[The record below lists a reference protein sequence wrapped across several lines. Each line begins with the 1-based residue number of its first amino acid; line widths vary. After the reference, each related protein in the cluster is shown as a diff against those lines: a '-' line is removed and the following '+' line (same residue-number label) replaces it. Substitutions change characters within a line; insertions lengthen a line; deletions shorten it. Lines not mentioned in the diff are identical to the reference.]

1 MNAYQKLC
9 LSIYVG
15 AFLSLGLFAP
25 ALMAQSALN
34 TAPNPENSA
43 PSNEGWHVEVI
54 PYLWFAGVHGTA
66 GVLGHEVSVHAD
78 AADVLS
84 NFNIGFMGVVEPR
97 YNRLLFPTDFM
108 WIKLTDNN
116 ALPFDEGATSV
127 KAEFKEA
134 IFTPGIG
141 YRIVDAEKIKV
152 DWRMGIRYWHLHS
165 SLTLHPSTLG
175 KSFSDSVDW
184 VDGVSG
190 GKITARVSRK
200 VIVTIGGDAGGGTAR
215 SDYQVY
221 GLLGFRVSR
230 KLVLNTGYRY
240 MSVNYRPQGTFLYD
254 MTMSGL
260 ILGATW
266 NAK

>member
-1 MNAYQKLC
+1 MHRPEAIMPLFQHRLNASQKICCSMCVGIL
-9 LSIYVG
+9 LSFGV
-15 AFLSLGLFAP
+15 FTT
-25 ALMAQSALN
+25 ALMAQGTPN
-34 TAPNPENSA
+34 VTAKPES
-43 PSNEGWHVEVI
+43 PGPLDEGWHVDVI

-66 GVLGHEVSVHAD
+66 EVLGHEASVHAD

-190 GKITARVSRK
+190 GKITALVSRK
-200 VIVTIGGDAGGGTAR
+200 AIVTIGGDAGGGTAR

-221 GLLGFRVSR
+221 GLLGFRVSQ

-240 MSVNYRPQGTFLYD
+240 MSVNYRP
-254 MTMSGL
+254 
-260 ILGATW
+260 
-266 NAK
+266 